1 MGLLVKE
8 KDIAIPGDELAEG
21 MDNLPAQGSYRD
33 GDKIIANR
41 LGVVTIQGRLIRIM
55 PLSGR
60 YEAKV
65 GDLVIGKI
73 VNIGFSSWSIDI
85 STAYDAQLN
94 LKEGTSDYVERGAD
108 LTQYYDFGDLVVTK
122 ITNVSTGKLVDLTM
136 KGPGLRKLIGGRTI
150 IVASS
155 KVPRIIGKQGSMITM
170 IKDYTGCRISV
181 GQNGIIWLSG
191 PDNNSEAL
199 TIEAIELI
207 QKEAHTEGLTER
219 VKELLEKNKK

>member
-8 KDIAIPGDELAEG
+8 RDVAIPGDELAEG

-33 GDKIIANR
+33 GDKIIANQ
-41 LGVVTIQGRLIRIM
+41 LGVVTIQGRLIRIV
-55 PLSGR
+55 PLRGR
-60 YEAKV
+60 YEAKA
-65 GDLVIGKI
+65 GDLVIGKV

-85 STAYDAQLN
+85 STAYDAQIS
-94 LKEGTSDYVERGAD
+94 LKEGTSDYVERGSD
-108 LTQYYDFGDLVVTK
+108 LTQYYDFGDLVVAK

-136 KGPGLRKLIGGRTI
+136 KGPGLRKLVGGRTL

-181 GQNGIIWLSG
+181 GQNGIVWLSG
-191 PDNNSEAL
+191 SDNKSEAL
-199 TIEAIELI
+199 AIEAIELI

-219 VKELLEKNKK
+219 IKELLEKNKK